1 MEAEKQME
9 SIIEEQFAILASE
22 ITKQRRIR
30 QAGYEGLESQLD

>member
-30 QAGYEGLESQLD
+30 KAGCEGLESQLY